1 MYVPEMD
8 EYQLV
13 AEENTHI
20 EHFLTQLM
28 VKNA

>member
-1 MYVPEMD
+1 MYVLEMD

-13 AEENTHI
+13 VEENIHT